1 MPDVPKFETTR
12 AEGFETVFVTGAFG
26 TLNAGFGQIMLYY
39 DLPTVVAGKITPEK
53 GPEMSIPTVKRVF
66 LIDARMSPETFRGL
80 AIWMADHVKRYD
92 EQMAKG
98 GKGTG
103 EPGPSYG

>member
-1 MPDVPKFETTR
+1 MADTPKFETTR

-26 TLNAGFGQIMLYY
+26 TLNPQFGQVMMFY
-39 DLPTVVAGKITPEK
+39 DLPTVHTGRVTDNK
-53 GPEMSIPTVKRVF
+53 GPEMTIPSVKRVF
-66 LIDARMSPETFRGL
+66 LIDARMSPETFRGI
-80 AIWMADHVKRYD
+80 ANWMAEHVKRYD